1 MRMPEAADLLDLH
14 FQRMVDKD
22 PLESDDVGEIVLMID
37 IEAELGISSF
47 RNDDTRAG
55 MYFAAI
61 SLAIINF

>member
-1 MRMPEAADLLDLH
+1 MISL
-14 FQRMVDKD
+14 KD
-22 PLESDDVGEIVLMID
+22 SMTGIVTDVGEIVLMID